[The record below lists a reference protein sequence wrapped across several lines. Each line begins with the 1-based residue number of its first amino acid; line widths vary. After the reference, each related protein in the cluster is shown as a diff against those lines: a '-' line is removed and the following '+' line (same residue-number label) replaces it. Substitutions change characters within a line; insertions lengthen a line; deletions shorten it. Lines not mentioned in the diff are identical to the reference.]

1 MAARSRYSC
10 IMSISPATKLYAVVG
25 DPVAH
30 SLSPLIHNRWIHEAG
45 IDAVY
50 VALYLRSPDP
60 AADLRA
66 LARAGYSGLNITL
79 PHKVAAL
86 ASAGSASP
94 EASQVGAANTLMR
107 E

>member
-1 MAARSRYSC
+1 
-10 IMSISPATKLYAVVG
+10 MSISPATKLYAVVG

-30 SLSPLIHNRWIHEAG
+30 SLSPLIHNRWMHEAG

-50 VALYLRSPDP
+50 VALHLRSPDA

-79 PHKVAAL
+79 PHKIAAL
-86 ASAGSASP
+86 ASADRNLAGKP
-94 EASQVGAANTLMR
+94 GFPGRRGAPW
-107 E
+107 